1 MSYLRFFLMILASL
15 SYNELEMRQEMGH
28 FNLDSFYSKFLTNL
42 DINEAFY

>member
-1 MSYLRFFLMILASL
+1 MILASL